1 MTNNIVVPLQLS
13 LHLYFHPH
21 TASLQ
26 LTLQA
31 HDCSCFN
38 LLIHDKYKVSDTTQH
53 NQVIV
58 DLESNKNTTTTLQA
72 MVRVPATKALQ
83 SMMACQVIVIQQEKT
98 SVQQAIMTLQAIE
111 AVAIEAVVAVEVEVI
126 YVVVVVGGGDVA
138 G

>member
-1 MTNNIVVPLQLS
+1 MTNDIVVSLQLS

-58 DLESNKNTTTTLQA
+58 VLESNKNTTTTLQA
-72 MVRVPATKALQ
+72 MVRVPATKALR
-83 SMMACQVIVIQQEKT
+83 SMMTRQVIVMQQEKT
-98 SVQQAIMTLQAIE
+98 SVQQVIMTLKAIE
-111 AVAIEAVVAVEVEVI
+111 AVSLQSSYSKYMLLLFEQ
-126 YVVVVVGGGDVA
+126 
-138 G
+138 